1 MSVNISELF
10 NLNNINILKSD
21 FIQQAKAKY
30 PKAGCY
36 TAIQSYAEGLNILL
50 QGAKYYCL
58 NNVVYSV
65 VTSDHRYIVTQEETY
80 GKFRYV
86 VTIKKYSDEYLQKV
100 KIPIPIQRQQKVLC
114 IQSLELLGK
123 YFRT

>member
-10 NLNNINILKSD
+10 NLNNLNIPKED

-36 TAIQSYAEGLNILL
+36 ISIQSYAEELNILL
-50 QGAKYYCL
+50 TGGKYYCL
-58 NNVVYSV
+58 DNTVYSV
-65 VTSDHRYIVTQEETY
+65 ATSDHRYIISQEETY
-80 GKFRYV
+80 GKIRYV

-100 KIPIPIQRQQKVLC
+100 KIPIPIQRQQKVLN
-114 IQSLELLGK
+114 IQNLDLLGK

>member
-21 FIQQAKAKY
+21 FIQQAKTKY
-30 PKAGCY
+30 PKVGCY
-36 TAIQSYAEGLNILL
+36 VAIQSHADELNILL
-50 QGAKYYCL
+50 PGGKYYCL
-58 NNVVYSV
+58 NNVVYTV
-65 VTSDHRYIVTQEETY
+65 VTSDHRYIITQEETY
-80 GKFRYV
+80 GKIRYV

-100 KIPIPIQRQQKVLC
+100 KIPIPIQKQQKVLY